1 MPACNGARNTGHST
15 CIAFA
20 PRLLHT
26 VASLFT
32 LLLLLLL
39 SFGTLGLPADR
50 WFSEPRRSGRGTH
63 KLSTE
68 APQTFESRHRTLLG
82 PGSESRADSMK
93 WASLPLDLRST
104 GTAVQLSPSLASPKT
119 GKRRKSCGGVQH
131 QQRKKQKERSGRR
144 GRRRKDRGNRK
155 QKRPKKKPREHDCRL
170 RLALVMARE
179 LGLGY
184 DSDEVIRFHFCAGD
198 CAAARRTYHKAM
210 ESLARP
216 GHAAEIAGL
225 EASRPCCR
233 PTNLTGVSF
242 MDAQHTWRTAERVSA
257 SGCHCVI

>member
-1 MPACNGARNTGHST
+1 MFFSHHAHLLSSCTPWPLCLPCYCCSCCLLELWDCQQTDGSLSPGEVVEGLINFPQRLHKLLRADTGHYK
-15 CIAFA
+15 
-20 PRLLHT
+20 
-26 VASLFT
+26 
-32 LLLLLLL
+32 
-39 SFGTLGLPADR
+39 D
-50 WFSEPRRSGRGTH
+50 E
-63 KLSTE
+63 
-68 APQTFESRHRTLLG
+68 
-82 PGSESRADSMK
+82 
-93 WASLPLDLRST
+93 DLN
-104 GTAVQLSPSLASPKT
+104 
-119 GKRRKSCGGVQH
+119 
-131 QQRKKQKERSGRR
+131 RSGRR
-144 GRRRKDRGNRK
+144 GRRRKGRGNRK
-155 QKRPKKKPREHDCRL
+155 QKRPKKKPREHDCHL

-184 DSDEVIRFHFCAGD
+184 DSDEVISFHFCAGD